1 MTITEGILLG
11 LIQGLAEFL
20 PISSSGHLAI
30 LQYVFGIKGE
40 QVLSFAVLL
49 HFGTLVSLFAV
60 YYKDIWQLILELI
73 ATIKDLLTGKGLGM
87 KNNETRRLG
96 VMILVATVPTAMIG
110 LLFNDFF
117 EGLYHSLTAIGIAL
131 LITGTILWLVERM
144 KPKGKSLREMTLL
157 DAILVGLFQS
167 VAIAPG
173 ISRSGATIVG
183 SLFTGLNRPFAV
195 KFAFLISIPSI
206 MGAVILEAPDA
217 FAYGIDSS
225 ILVPILAGVVVAAVS
240 GFLAIKTMIRLVS
253 NRTLHLFSY
262 YTWAVGIL
270 VLLYVIA

>member
-183 SLFTGLNRPFAV
+183 SLFTGLNRPLAV